1 MWAMQMALKWS
12 KGYTLPRLEIGSR
25 EEMPQAPS
33 PGDGKRDYTM
43 VPVFSVTPAEDG
55 SIRSLNQGNNV
66 SVDESTLD
74 SVVAEVLTLAGDAGG
89 LSSYDLRYLRETD
102 SAGIIRIAFADR
114 RWESGSIGQLIL
126 ICLVVGLLEL
136 AGFFLISLPGQP
148 LPAPGGK
155 SLAAAAV
162 RGRRLPR
169 TQDPHRCH
177 LGQYGHCSGTPAG
190 LGGGSGQVD
199 HLLESVA
206 FEKGVSLRTCDL
218 RTHASGG

>member
-89 LSSYDLRYLRETD
+89 LSSHDLRYLRETD

>member
-1 MWAMQMALKWS
+1 M
-12 KGYTLPRLEIGSR
+12 
-25 EEMPQAPS
+25 
-33 PGDGKRDYTM
+33 
-43 VPVFSVTPAEDG
+43 
-55 SIRSLNQGNNV
+55 
-66 SVDESTLD
+66 
-74 SVVAEVLTLAGDAGG
+74 AEVLTLAGDAGG

-155 SLAAAAV
+155 GLAAAAV

-169 TQDPHRCH
+169 TQDPPSLSFGPIRALFWHTGRTRWRVRP
-177 LGQYGHCSGTPAG
+177 SGSPT
-190 LGGGSGQVD
+190 
-199 HLLESVA
+199 
-206 FEKGVSLRTCDL
+206 GVGCL
-218 RTHASGG
+218 